1 MAITIRKKEFK
12 DAVKKAIICT
22 IKSQAETID
31 NICQDEDGAAGILV
45 EFYKRIMKKV
55 YEKKEELKSCEDINE
70 IYSIS
75 FECLYKKHNKIHFV
89 DYEENML
96 CLMSVSALCDELHK
110 QIVNCYCE
118 LERKIENAL
127 EEE

>member
-55 YEKKEELKSCEDINE
+55 YEKKEEL
-70 IYSIS
+70 
-75 FECLYKKHNKIHFV
+75 ECLYKKHNKIHFV